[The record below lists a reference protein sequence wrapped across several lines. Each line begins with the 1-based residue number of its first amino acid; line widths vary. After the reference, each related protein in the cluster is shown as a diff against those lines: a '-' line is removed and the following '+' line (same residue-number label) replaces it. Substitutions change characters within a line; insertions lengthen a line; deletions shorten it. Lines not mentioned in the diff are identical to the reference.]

1 MAYSTYYNSI
11 QQSIVQRYLGMIRET
26 DIKHAPLISNLLT
39 EEILKSEIV
48 PYLPEGLHISKG
60 EVIKGNATSGD
71 CDLIIYRKSVICQY
85 GPIVIVPREN
95 VKVIIDVEIHGEKF
109 LKSFYQ
115 DTDLSKRVSEKK
127 KRIKFLKQ
135 FCDKMFFLGMHGHE
149 NSQEFKTWFKNRH
162 SNQSSIFILYTR
174 NNRQIIEG
182 EFERL
187 IKEIQALKIRIKID
201 LHNIVKFYTC
211 LSH

>member
-1 MAYSTYYNSI
+1 
-11 QQSIVQRYLGMIRET
+11 
-26 DIKHAPLISNLLT
+26 
-39 EEILKSEIV
+39 
-48 PYLPEGLHISKG
+48 
-60 EVIKGNATSGD
+60 
-71 CDLIIYRKSVICQY
+71 
-85 GPIVIVPREN
+85 
-95 VKVIIDVEIHGEKF
+95 
-109 LKSFYQ
+109 
-115 DTDLSKRVSEKK
+115 
-127 KRIKFLKQ
+127 
-135 FCDKMFFLGMHGHE
+135 MFFLGMHGHE

-187 IKEIQALKIRIKID
+187 IKEIQALKIRMKID